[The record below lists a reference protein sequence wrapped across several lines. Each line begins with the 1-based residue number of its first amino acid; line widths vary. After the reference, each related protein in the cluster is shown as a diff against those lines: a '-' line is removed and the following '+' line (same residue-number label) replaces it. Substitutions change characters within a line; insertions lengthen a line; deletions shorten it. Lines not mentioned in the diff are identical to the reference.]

1 LKLKNNSKS
10 NLFNSKK
17 STMEGIEYQLF
28 LCQHP
33 LYVIR
38 KVHRS
43 REFTSPGV
51 LKATPITFYYILH
64 GKII

>member
-1 LKLKNNSKS
+1 
-10 NLFNSKK
+10 
-17 STMEGIEYQLF
+17 MEGYEYQLF

-43 REFTSPGV
+43 REFVSPGV
-51 LKATPITFYYILH
+51 YKATPITYYYILH
-64 GKII
+64 GKLFHFCYHQSYL